1 MAEKKNKKAEPID
14 FFGNPIKEPAPD
26 PPRRISPK
34 MEKYREYFDRL
45 TVEQLH
51 KIRQTLGF
59 EFMKGNK
66 DALVSAVLAFFS
78 YLEDPEQFKEWFDS
92 LPSYL
97 SRAIEAASFNGYI
110 RAKELQETAGK
121 PVLVEKKYY
130 YGNLQINPDLRLGIF
145 DLYSNYEVQLLFMI
159 PLLRQLFLSR
169 LPAPAG
175 YEMGPSKEQDLSGW
189 SAADTL
195 SESMPLL
202 LKAIDQLLEDRSI
215 HEKILRRGLSKRD
228 IRELRK
234 SSAFPDFPLGAA
246 AGIDPIE
253 LITRF
258 LIRDPELSYSSGKKP
273 GTKDVRDYLKE
284 IIKSFFTIPASGK
297 IRSRYFTINSTFEFS
312 VLCPHLSKKPGAGS
326 YRQFFDPFPRARNIF
341 SQVMAS
347 MAKTGGWYNLDEM
360 ARSLRMQALPFFILE
375 NRYGYSEI
383 ILKGE
388 ELRLS
393 EGTLLIDSWDRGF
406 KLDIYLA
413 YHLITTPL
421 LKAYCYLM
429 AAMGLLEIVEGEPEK
444 RLKKNGKL
452 IPISPYDGL
461 TYARITPFG
470 AWCFDVSQEK
480 PQLREVSYEA
490 IADREL
496 PLVTYRGHSLE
507 CRVFLE
513 RIGQPIGEDRFRITD
528 ASFIRD
534 CSSFEDIESR
544 IDEFHRLVAK
554 EPAPHWEALFFRVK
568 ERSRLFD
575 HVEQCM
581 MIQLPADGDLRRLI
595 LEDKK
600 LSSLVVRAEGGRIV
614 VRTQDYKKLRKALEG
629 YGVLG
634 G

>member
-1 MAEKKNKKAEPID
+1 MAEKKKKKAEPTD
-14 FFGNPIKEPAPD
+14 LFGNPIATPAENPT
-26 PPRRISPK
+26 RRISPK

-51 KIRQTLGF
+51 KIRITLGF
-59 EFMKGNK
+59 EFKKGGK
-66 DALVSAVLAFFS
+66 YALVSAVLAFFS
-78 YLEDPEQFKEWFDS
+78 YLEDPAQFKQWFDS

-97 SRAIEAASFNGYI
+97 SRAIEVASFNGYI
-110 RAKELQETAGK
+110 RAKELQETTGK
-121 PVLVEKKYY
+121 PVLVEKRYY
-130 YGNLQINPDLRLGIF
+130 YGNLQINPDLRLAIF
-145 DLYSNYEVQLLFMI
+145 DLYSNYDVQLLFMV
-159 PLLRQLFLSR
+159 PLFRQLFLSR
-169 LPAPAG
+169 LPTPAG
-175 YEMGPSKEQDLSGW
+175 YEMVPGKEQNLSGW

-215 HEKILRRGLSKRD
+215 HEKILRRGLPKRD
-228 IRELRK
+228 IKELRK

-284 IIKSFFTIPASGK
+284 IIKSFFTIPASGE

-312 VLCPHLSKKPGAGS
+312 VLCPHLSKKPGTGS
-326 YRQFFDPFPRARNIF
+326 YRLFLDPFPRARNIF
-341 SQVMAS
+341 SQVIAG
-347 MAKTGGWYNLDEM
+347 MAKTGAWYNLDEV
-360 ARSLRMQALPFFILE
+360 ARSLRMQALPFFLLE
-375 NRYGYSEI
+375 NASGSSEI

-388 ELRLS
+388 ELRLP
-393 EGTLLIDSWDRGF
+393 EGTLKIDPWEKGFVPDIFLDR
-406 KLDIYLA
+406 
-413 YHLITTPL
+413 HLMIAPL
-421 LKAYCYLM
+421 LKGYSYLM
-429 AAMGLLEIVEGEPEK
+429 AALGLLEIVEGEPAK

-480 PQLREVSYEA
+480 PQLREVHYEA

-513 RIGQPIGEDRFRITD
+513 RIGEPIGEDRFRITD

-534 CSSFEDIESR
+534 CSSFEDIERR

-554 EPAPHWEALFFRVK
+554 EPAPHWEELFFRVK

-575 HVEQCM
+575 HEEQCM

-595 LEDKK
+595 LEEKK

-614 VRTQDYKKLRKALEG
+614 VRTQDYKKLRKALEE
-629 YGVLG
+629 YGVLRG
-634 G
+634 